1 MRTGKDR
8 FIGHRII
15 GASTF
20 LGKGDYFCFL
30 DEDNW
35 FDTNHVASLFDVIRS
50 GFTWAF
56 SFRKIVDREGNF
68 ICNDD
73 CESLGKWPSVLAEDD
88 YLIDTS
94 CYFLPRMLAV
104 NSSHVW
110 FRRFREPN
118 MLEADRALVQL
129 LRRDSPNYESSYCYS
144 VNYTVGSTSLS
155 VQKEFFLDGN
165 QRMLKKFQG
174 HLPWKK
180 A

>member
-1 MRTGKDR
+1 MSTQPLVTVVTPTTCDPSVLRAIQSVADQTYGAIQHLIVIDNPNAPVKIKDAIRQCNVDVIELPYATGKDR

-50 GFTWAF
+50 GFSWAF

-68 ICNDD
+68 ICNDE

-88 YLIDTS
+88 YL
-94 CYFLPRMLAV
+94 R
-104 NSSHVW
+104 
-110 FRRFREPN
+110 
-118 MLEADRALVQL
+118 
-129 LRRDSPNYESSYCYS
+129 
-144 VNYTVGSTSLS
+144 G
-155 VQKEFFLDGN
+155 
-165 QRMLKKFQG
+165 
-174 HLPWKK
+174 
-180 A
+180 